1 MPCLLLQKGRMRIPK
16 TWVPLMAKKIVDNII
31 SKNLVKST
39 VPIEKLLSE
48 TEELIMHELT
58 VEDRLNEEVREILKK
73 HSVEIQQGRLDYRK
87 LFDLTKQKLVKERN
101 IVL

>member
-1 MPCLLLQKGRMRIPK
+1 
-16 TWVPLMAKKIVDNII
+16 MAKRIVDSII
-31 SKNLVKST
+31 SKDLVKIT
-39 VPIEKLLSE
+39 VPSEKLLSE

-73 HSVEIQQGRLDYRK
+73 HSSEIEQGRLDYRK
-87 LFDLTKQKLVKERN
+87 LFDLTKQKLVKERS